1 MGRSLNDA
9 FGLAIRRGADDVHKP
24 ADRAIGG
31 GVKKNGL
38 IGRRAAANFSNG
50 IA

>member
-24 ADRAIGG
+24 AGRAIGG
-31 GVKKNGL
+31 GVKNGL
-38 IGRRAAANFSNG
+38 IGRRAAANFPNG